1 MINFNSVREVVNLDA
16 VRKEV
21 RAIDARL
28 EDAVMTAAEKLRE
41 EGREEG
47 RVKGLAEGFAEG
59 LERGRLEQHRTVL
72 RRQLIKKFGELPQPL
87 QNRIE
92 TASMSQLTAWS
103 DAFASAGSLDDVFS
117 SEI

>member
-41 EGREEG
+41 EGRQEG
-47 RVKGLAEGFAEG
+47 RKE
-59 LERGRLEQHRTVL
+59 GRLEQHRVVL

-92 TASMSQLTAWS
+92 TASMPQLTAWS